1 MTNLIEKKKIF
12 AAVGESGLF
21 LHQKS
26 EVRIQLSAR
35 LIYLYCQLHCKDQNK
50 ENGGQEWPIEKIA
63 KLFFFVKSN
72 NNLEVA
78 YLKNKKKLQ
87 NLPQFPFQAEAG
99 QTRLLS
105 GAGET
110 RSGES

>member
-35 LIYLYCQLHCKDQNK
+35 LIYLYCQLHCKDK
-50 ENGGQEWPIEKIA
+50 IKKMEAKNGQ
-63 KLFFFVKSN
+63 L
-72 NNLEVA
+72 
-78 YLKNKKKLQ
+78 KKLQ